1 MLKMQ
6 EGAVRLFFEGTTL
19 YVPKQKKTEGVAF
32 EYEGE
37 NNRYILMLF
46 NHGEKGA
53 LPAKNKPFLEKI
65 LGAVKMTFKD
75 VAMMNIANTQPA
87 FEDLKGYF
95 VPAALFLWGIE
106 PQTLGIKA
114 NKYEP
119 ILFDKVKVICLDSL
133 PEIESNDELKK
144 KLWSIL
150 KQHFLQ

>member
-19 YVPKQKKTEGVAF
+19 YVPKQKPTVTEGF

-37 NNRYILMLF
+37 NNKYILMLF
-46 NHGEKGA
+46 SHGEKSA
-53 LPAKNKPFLEKI
+53 LPAKNRPFLEKI

-75 VAMMNIANTQPA
+75 VAMMNIAGTTPA
-87 FEDLKGYF
+87 FEGLKSYF
-95 VPAALFLWGIE
+95 VPSALFLWGID

-119 ILFDKVKVICLDSL
+119 VLFDKVKVICLDSL
-133 PEIESNDELKK
+133 PEIEGNDELKK
-144 KLWSIL
+144 KLWGIL